1 MRSTDFNAAIVTGGT
16 GVVGYALIKLL
27 ISKNITV
34 HLFVKDKQNI
44 KCLEE
49 FRDKLQ
55 IYEVSLRDYEN
66 KLLNISADVFF
77 ILHGK
82 EQPRLIDKIKR
93 YNLEI

>member
-1 MRSTDFNAAIVTGGT
+1 MRSAEFNAAIVTGGT

-34 HLFVKDKQNI
+34 HLFVRDEQNI

-49 FRDKLQ
+49 FRNKIQ
-55 IYEVSLRDYEN
+55 VYEVPLREYES

-82 EQPRLIDKIKR
+82 VHPRQNDRMKR
-93 YNLEI
+93 HNLEI

>member
-1 MRSTDFNAAIVTGGT
+1 MRSAEFNAAIVTGGT

-27 ISKNITV
+27 ISKNINV
-34 HLFVKDKQNI
+34 HLFVRDGKNI

-55 IYEVSLRDYEN
+55 VYEVHLREYEN
-66 KLLNISADVFF
+66 KLLSISADVFF

-82 EQPRLIDKIKR
+82 AHPR
-93 YNLEI
+93 